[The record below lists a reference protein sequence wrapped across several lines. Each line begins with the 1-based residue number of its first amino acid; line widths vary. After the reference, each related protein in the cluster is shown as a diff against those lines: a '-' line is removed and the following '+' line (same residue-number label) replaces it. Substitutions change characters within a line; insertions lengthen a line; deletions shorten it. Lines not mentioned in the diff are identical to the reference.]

1 MYTSL
6 QLINLVVASEFT
18 NRLQRL
24 SICSLSSW
32 KLTWADI
39 KTVMQC
45 CGFNAFEITAKQR
58 YVIIIVVVGFLRNG
72 EQRSQMS
79 NCCWSATR
87 NSCAACAARGATSYD
102 VFSRKSASCAA
113 RTIDWLPSVSHTRY
127 ATAVDA
133 RRCVVLEERAASRG
147 PARAARP
154 PAVDFE
160 DAAGMARRV
169 GRRRGA
175 VPLCGCEV
183 EKDSRVRFIC
193 GDTMRLTPTANH
205 LLTAHLCRP
214 VFSHN

>member
-1 MYTSL
+1 
-6 QLINLVVASEFT
+6 
-18 NRLQRL
+18 
-24 SICSLSSW
+24 
-32 KLTWADI
+32 
-39 KTVMQC
+39 MQC

-87 NSCAACAARGATSYD
+87 NSCVARGARQATTSS
-102 VFSRKSASCAA
+102 VES
-113 RTIDWLPSVSHTRY
+113 LPVVRRAQSTDYLLFHIRVTQRRSTR
-127 ATAVDA
+127 A